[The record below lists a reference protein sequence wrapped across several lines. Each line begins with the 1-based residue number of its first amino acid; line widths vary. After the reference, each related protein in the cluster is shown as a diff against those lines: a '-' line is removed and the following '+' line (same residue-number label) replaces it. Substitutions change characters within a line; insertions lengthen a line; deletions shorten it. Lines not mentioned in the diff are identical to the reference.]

1 MFYRRATFVIAAL
14 LSTLSLSVLEQ
25 NAATAQSGGV
35 LNIYSSRHYGA
46 MELPFTK
53 FEEATGIEIRVSQ
66 GAPQDLLARL
76 RADIGRGNR
85 SPADLFLAIDAG
97 VLSLAAAEGL
107 LQPVDSETLR
117 QNIDETQR
125 DPDDYWFGISQR
137 VRTAIYNPENVTGEE
152 LEDHLNSYS
161 DLANPV
167 WANRLCM
174 RPASHIYTVSWTS
187 SLIYNLGEDKAAE
200 VISGIADNVVR
211 YIDSDTSQIT
221 AVAAGECDVAL
232 VNHYYL
238 GILANGS
245 QRDKAVF
252 EAVELRWMNQG
263 EDGTGAFYNIN
274 GAGVVLNAANA
285 ENAIAFLEYMSSL
298 EGQAG
303 DETGFPGSNYEF
315 PANPNAEINETIA
328 AFGPVKLDTGYPL
341 WEYGRLQADA
351 VDLLEIAG
359 FGFSEN

>member
-1 MFYRRATFVIAAL
+1 MTYRRAAFVIAAL
-14 LSTLSLSVLEQ
+14 LFTLSLSVLEQ

-53 FEEATGIEIRVSQ
+53 FQEATGIEVRVSQ
-66 GAPQDLLARL
+66 GSPRDLLARL
-76 RADIGRGNR
+76 RADVDRGNR

-97 VLSLAAAEGL
+97 VLSLAAEEGL
-107 LQPVDSETLR
+107 LQPVDSEVLR

-125 DPDDYWFGISQR
+125 DPDNYWFGLSQR
-137 VRTAIYNPENVTGEE
+137 LRTVVYNPENVTEEE
-152 LEDHLNSYS
+152 LEFHLNTYS
-161 DLANPV
+161 DLADPV
-167 WANRLCM
+167 WGGRLCM

-187 SLIYNLGEDKAAE
+187 SLIYNLGAE
-200 VISGIADNVVR
+200 EATSVIEGIAANVVR
-211 YIDSDTSQIT
+211 YIDSDTSQIK

-232 VNHYYL
+232 INHYYL

-245 QRDKAVF
+245 DGDKSVFDAVD
-252 EAVELRWMNQG
+252 LRWMNQG
-263 EDGTGAFYNIN
+263 EEGTGVFYNIN

-285 ENAIAFLEYMSSL
+285 ENATAFLEYMSSL

-303 DETGFPGSNYEF
+303 DESGFPGSNYEF
-315 PANPNAEINETIA
+315 PVNPEAEINETIA
-328 AFGPVKLDTGYPL
+328 AFGPVKLDTGFPL

-351 VDLLEIAG
+351 VDLLETAG
-359 FGFSEN
+359 LGFSEN